1 MKNYKEFLEELKE
14 GLITTHDINIHNKVI
29 INYLDSL
36 NIKNNLKIIDKLN
49 FFLEIFNNINE
60 SNIEMINNYIY
71 NLGYFPSTYIVILNN
86 GMTNRFKYLK
96 DIVFKNI
103 SSIEINYEA
112 KYSDGLYKNDIICPN
127 KLYHLTYSDNWD
139 SIIKK
144 GIYPKSKKRLS
155 VHPDRIYLFDNISDY
170 KSLLNNLKL
179 SDSINS
185 IKKNYDLLEV
195 DSSDDKFILHTD
207 PNYRMGYFTYDSIS
221 PKLITKIYS
230 NI

>member
-14 GLITTHDINIHNKVI
+14 GLITTHDINIYNKVI

-36 NIKNNLKIIDKLN
+36 NIKNNLKIINKLN

-207 PNYRMGYFTYDSIS
+207 PNYRMGYFTYDNIS

>member
-1 MKNYKEFLEELKE
+1 MKKYKEFIEELKE
-14 GLITTHDINIHNKVI
+14 GLITTHDITIYNKVI

-36 NIKNNLKIIDKLN
+36 NFKSNLKVVDKLN
-49 FFLEIFNNINE
+49 FFLTIFNNLSE

-71 NLGYFPSTYIVILNN
+71 NLGYFPSTYMVTLTN
-86 GMTNRFKYLK
+86 GMKNRIKYLK
-96 DIVFKNI
+96 DIKFNNI
-103 SSIEINYEA
+103 QSVEINYEA
-112 KYSDGLYKNDIICPN
+112 KYSDGLYKNDIICPD
-127 KLYHLTYSDNWD
+127 KLYHLTYSDNWN
-139 SIIKK
+139 SIVKK

-155 VHPDRIYLFDNISDY
+155 VHPERIYLFDNINDY

-179 SDSINS
+179 SDSMNS
-185 IKKNYDLLEV
+185 MNKKYDLLEI